1 MNRLKTILI
10 KGQVIFPGEVIGF
23 SADDR
28 EKLKVQLEA
37 YDNDEELFLLRFKSD
52 DDNERKDSAY
62 TETNGVIAKVESV
75 KNKDNGVIEVVVR
88 ALRRGKLIS
97 LNNYAENEY
106 EAEVEEYIQSDE
118 GFDRMLNSL
127 QLTMRGY
134 SDVNERF
141 KKHILNELLA
151 IDNLPELLDRLRLAL
166 NLDYEKK
173 KIINA
178 AKTPVEESMLLM
190 EIMSEAIDR
199 KEIAEKIKSEV
210 DKDISKNQRDYI
222 LREHLKVIQN
232 EMAKNSG
239 YETVSDE
246 YEEKLKNLA
255 LADEYKEK
263 IKKDIFRLN
272 TAGSNGAEGNV
283 IRTYLDTVFE
293 MPFGVYS
300 EDFNDII
307 RAKKILD
314 EDHYGLEKV
323 KDRILEYLSVRILN
337 PTGNSP
343 ILCLVGPPGT
353 GKTSIAKS
361 VAKALGR
368 KYVRI
373 SLGGVGDEAEIRG
386 HRRTYVGAMPGR
398 IVEAIK
404 HAKVANPLLLLD
416 EIDKSSKDYKGDVS
430 AALLEVLDGEQNK
443 TFRDRYLEIPLDLSK
458 VLFIATANTLDTIP
472 RPLLDRMDIIEISS
486 YTENE
491 KYHIAKSYLVP
502 KEVEANGMKD
512 KGIHFSDKAIKKIIH
527 NYTREAGVRNLSR
540 RIGDICRKCAR
551 ESLEGKKSFK
561 ITEKNIGKYLGKE
574 KVRHDEVEKEPQVGM
589 VTGLAW
595 TSVGGDTLSIEV
607 NIMPGKGVLTLT
619 GNMGDVMKE
628 SAGISKSLV
637 RSMAK
642 EYDIEEGFFEKNDIH
657 LHIPEGAVP
666 KDGPSAGV
674 TMTTA
679 IISAITGK
687 RVRADVA
694 MTGEITLRGK
704 VLPIG
709 GLKEKL
715 LAAKLAGVKTV
726 CVPKENEV
734 DVSELSAEITGGL
747 EIVYVKDIK
756 EVLKVA
762 LTD

>member
-1 MNRLKTILI
+1 MDRLKVVIVR
-10 KGQVIFPGEVIGF
+10 GQIIFPGEVIGF
-23 SADDR
+23 SSIESD
-28 EKLKVQLEA
+28 KIKMQLEA
-37 YDNDEELFLLRFKSD
+37 FDNDEELFLTRYKSD
-52 DDNERKDSAY
+52 NEDE
-62 TETNGVIAKVESV
+62 TDFPEIETNGVIIKVETV
-75 KNKDNGVIEVVVR
+75 KNKDNGATEIMAK
-88 ALRRGKLIS
+88 ALRRAKLKTLYPKS
-97 LNNYAENEY
+97 PYDMEGD
-106 EAEVEEYIQSDE
+106 VEEYIKSKE
-118 GFDRMLNSL
+118 GFDTMFNSI
-127 QLTMRGY
+127 QTAMQQYGE
-134 SDVNERF
+134 VNTKFRKNFLE
-141 KKHILNELLA
+141 ELLA
-151 IDNLPELLDRLRLAL
+151 EDNLPDLLDGLRLAL
-166 NLDYEKK
+166 PLDYTNRIAVNDANTPIDEA
-173 KIINA
+173 KI
-178 AKTPVEESMLLM
+178 LM
-190 EIMSEAIDR
+190 SIMAEAVNR
-199 KEIAEKIKSEV
+199 KLIADTIKVEV

-246 YEEKLKNLA
+246 YEEKLAKLK

-263 IKKDIFRLN
+263 LKKDISRLN
-272 TAGSNGAEGNV
+272 NAGSNGAEGNV
-283 IRTYLDTVFE
+283 LRTYLDTVFE
-293 MPFGVYS
+293 MPFEVYS
-300 EDFNDII
+300 EDFNDIL
-307 RAKKILD
+307 RAKKVLD

-404 HAKVANPLLLLD
+404 NAKVSNPLLLLD
-416 EIDKSSKDYKGDVS
+416 EIDKSSRDYKGDVS
-430 AALLEVLDGEQNK
+430 SALLEVLDGEQNK

-491 KYHIAKSYLVP
+491 KYHIAKKYLIP
-502 KEVEANGMKD
+502 KEVEANGLRD
-512 KGIHFSDKAIKKIIH
+512 IEISFSDKAIKKVIH

-551 ESLEGKKSFK
+551 ESLEGKKKFK
-561 ITEKNIGKYLGKE
+561 ITEKSVYKYLGKE
-574 KVRHDEVEKEPQVGM
+574 KVRFDEIEKEPQVGV

-628 SAGISKSLV
+628 SAGIAKSLV
-637 RSMAK
+637 RSMAE
-642 EYDIEEGFFEKNDIH
+642 EYSIAEGFFEKHDIH

-679 IISAITGK
+679 LISAITERK
-687 RVRADVA
+687 VRADVA

-704 VLPIG
+704 VLAIG

-726 CVPKENEV
+726 CVPKENEA
-734 DVSELSAEITGGL
+734 DIAELSGEITGGL
-747 EIVYVKDIK
+747 EIVYVRDIR
-756 EVLKVA
+756 EVLSTA
-762 LTD
+762 LI